1 MTKRKKITAE
11 EKIRI
16 AKFCS
21 NGAVSLNAA
30 AERLGVHQSIVDDWV
45 RLYQTEGIAAFLPR
59 KGNRRYDPAL
69 KETAV
74 KDYLSGI
81 CIPGFCV
88 FASKAVE
95 NYAEMGIMVYIP
107 ISKETAMKKIIVTVM
122 LLALLC
128 GCGAQAPAQESTEP
142 SVETTA
148 PATLNIAALYTQLE
162 ALGMPEMVELDE
174 GLRLDL
180 YGIRSEEVKQVK
192 VVICTENL
200 RADELW
206 LIEAVD
212 AQAAE
217 HIKTLAE
224 GRIKQKDAESI
235 TYSPE
240 QNAIVKKSVVLV
252 EGNFLFFICSPDV
265 DKMVDVVNT
274 ALGK

>member
-1 MTKRKKITAE
+1 
-11 EKIRI
+11 
-16 AKFCS
+16 
-21 NGAVSLNAA
+21 
-30 AERLGVHQSIVDDWV
+30 
-45 RLYQTEGIAAFLPR
+45 
-59 KGNRRYDPAL
+59 
-69 KETAV
+69 
-74 KDYLSGI
+74 
-81 CIPGFCV
+81 
-88 FASKAVE
+88 
-95 NYAEMGIMVYIP
+95 
-107 ISKETAMKKIIVTVM
+107 MKKMIVIVM

-128 GCGAQAPAQESTEP
+128 GCGAQAPAQESTAP
-142 SVETTA
+142 KATA
-148 PATLNIAALYTQLE
+148 PAALDIAALYTQLE

-180 YGIRSEEVKQVK
+180 YGIRSEDVKQVK

-212 AQAAE
+212 AQRAE

-240 QNAIVKKSVVLV
+240 QNAIVKKSMVLV

-265 DKMVDVVNT
+265 DKMVNVVNT